1 MPVADINKALRI
13 ATIHI
18 YGYIGDDYW
27 EDGAISSDLNM
38 AKELA
43 SMEGLVDRVDIRIN
57 CYGGSVKH
65 AWGIVSAIQNST
77 LNIHTYNDGMAC
89 SAAAL
94 IYLAVKKENRHY
106 GTMAA
111 WMYHPVMSYVYG
123 NKFDFEDELAVV
135 NKLSEICSQFVNSNT
150 NQPVEWLNQR
160 SDTWLTADEA
170 ISYGLIDA
178 QEPYKIEDPKTTALS
193 KNNIAKNTAVAH
205 HVSDSYKNFLTT
217 KTANIVE
224 NNVQPAAP
232 AADQNVSNP
241 APTPTIPVAE
251 NAAPPTVDI
260 LKEFTNLKTR
270 LDGLENTIKE
280 KDATIAQLNQ
290 QVNAKPGDE
299 PVTVVITE
307 PIKDKTDDDY
317 VDVFMAAANAGEH
330 TVRFV

>member
-1 MPVADINKALRI
+1 MPIADINEALRI

-18 YGYIGDDYW
+18 YGYIGEDYW
-27 EDGAISSDLNM
+27 GDGTISSDLNM

-43 SMEGLVDRVDIRIN
+43 ALEGQVDRVDIRIN

-65 AWGIVSAIQNST
+65 AWGIVSAIQNSS

-111 WMYHPVMSYVYG
+111 WMYHPVISWAYG
-123 NKFDFEDELAVV
+123 NKFDLEDEIAII
-135 NKLSEICSQFVNSNT
+135 NKLSDICSQFVNSNT

-170 ISYGLIDA
+170 ISYGLVDA
-178 QEPYKIEDPKTTALS
+178 QDPYKIEDPKTTALS

-232 AADQNVSNP
+232 AADPIVSNP
-241 APTPTIPVAE
+241 APTSTNPVAE

-260 LKEFTNLKTR
+260 LTEFTNLKNR

-280 KDATIAQLNQ
+280 KNTQIENLTKQINAQ
-290 QVNAKPGDE
+290 PGDE
-299 PVTVVITE
+299 PSAVNLSE
-307 PIKDKTDDDY
+307 PIVDKSKDDD
-317 VDVFMAAANAGEH
+317 VDPFMVAANAGEH
-330 TVRFV
+330 TVRFM